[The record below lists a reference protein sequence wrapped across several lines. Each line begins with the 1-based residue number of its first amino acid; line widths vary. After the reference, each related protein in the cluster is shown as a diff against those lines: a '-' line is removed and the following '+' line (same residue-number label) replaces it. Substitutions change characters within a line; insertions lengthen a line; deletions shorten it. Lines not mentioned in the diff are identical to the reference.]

1 MKITTVE
8 SFVHPDFPNIIYV
21 KIGTDAGVYGIGES
35 YYFGRTVATFVDE
48 FVAPTLIGLDPANIE
63 AISRK
68 LTTYIGALSS
78 GVEMR
83 AKSAVDIALWD
94 IKGKVAGKPIYQLL
108 GGQSK
113 TLSIYNTCAGRGY
126 MRKSDQDSS
135 AWGISDKNDQ
145 YEDLQAFLTDAGSLA
160 KELLAEGIGGMKI
173 WPFDTYAEKNDGA
186 DITEEDLKKGLI
198 PLQKVRDAVGEKIS
212 LMLELHALWS
222 PVAAKKIFEATK
234 DLNLTWIE
242 DPIYPDLLDDYAILR
257 SKGYAPIAHGET
269 VTSMVRVEALLKN
282 DYIDVLTLDLGWCGG
297 FTQGIKFSE
306 ATKKYGKSIAPH
318 DCSGPIGLI
327 AGTHLSTASDNA
339 LVQESSRA
347 SLRTWYP
354 MIVTTL
360 PTITDGKISLSQE
373 AGLGTDLTSVFT
385 SAAKFSQPNQQI
397 KR

>member
-8 SFVHPDFPNIIYV
+8 SFVHADFPNIIYI

-35 YYFGRTVATFVDE
+35 YYFGRTVATFVEE

-63 AISRK
+63 SISRK

-94 IKGKVAGKPIYQLL
+94 IKGKVEKKPIYQLL
-108 GGQSK
+108 GGKSK
-113 TLSIYNTCAGRGY
+113 QLTIYNTCAGRGY

-145 YEDLQAFLTDAGSLA
+145 YEDLQAFLTDAGALA

-173 WPFDTYAEKNDGA
+173 WPFDIYAEKNYGA
-186 DITEEDLKKGLI
+186 DITDEDLKKGLI

-257 SKGYAPIAHGET
+257 GNGYAPIAHGET
-269 VTSMVRVEALLKN
+269 VSSMTRVNSLLKN

-297 FTQGIKFSE
+297 FTAGIKFSE
-306 ATKKYGKSIAPH
+306 AAKKYGKSIAPH

-327 AGTHLSTASDNA
+327 AGTHLSTAYENA
-339 LVQESSRA
+339 LVQETSRA

-354 MIVTTL
+354 MVATTL
-360 PTITDGKISLSQE
+360 PTISNGKIALGE
-373 AGLGTDLTSVFT
+373 GFGLGTDLTTAFT
-385 SAAKFSQPNQQI
+385 SSSNFANLVSK
-397 KR
+397 

>member
-21 KIGTDAGVYGIGES
+21 KIGTDGGVYGVGES

-48 FVAPTLIGLDPANIE
+48 FIAPTIIGLDPSNIE
-63 AISRK
+63 SISRK
-68 LTTYIGALSS
+68 LTTYTGALSS

-94 IKGKVAGKPIYQLL
+94 IKGKVEGKPIYQLL
-108 GGQSK
+108 GGSSK
-113 TLSIYNTCAGRGY
+113 ALPIYNTCAGRGY

-135 AWGISDKNDQ
+135 AWGISADNDQ
-145 YEDLQAFLTDAGSLA
+145 YEDLQAFLTDAGALA
-160 KELLAEGIGGMKI
+160 KTLQAEGIGGMKI
-173 WPFDTYAEKNDGA
+173 WPFDIYAEKNDGA
-186 DITEEDLKKGLI
+186 DISDDDLKKGLI
-198 PLQKVRDAVGEKIS
+198 PLQKVRDAVGEKMQ

-257 SKGYAPIAHGET
+257 DKGYAPIAHGET
-269 VTSMVRVEALLKN
+269 VSSMTRVNSLLKN

-297 FTQGIKFSE
+297 FTQGIKFTQ

-327 AGTHLSTASDNA
+327 AGAQLSTASDNA
-339 LVQESSRA
+339 IVQETSRA

-354 MIVTTL
+354 MIASKL
-360 PTITDGKISLSQE
+360 PTIADGMLALGSE
-373 AGLGTDLTSVFT
+373 PGLGTDLTATFT
-385 SAAKFSQPNQQI
+385 SAAKFAN
-397 KR
+397 

>member
-1 MKITTVE
+1 MKITSVE

-21 KIGTDAGVYGIGES
+21 KIGTDAGVFGTGES

-63 AISRK
+63 NISRK
-68 LTTYIGALSS
+68 LTTYVGALSS

-94 IKGKVAGKPIYQLL
+94 IKGKVEGKPIYQLL

-113 TLSIYNTCAGRGY
+113 ALTIYNTCAGRGY

-173 WPFDTYAEKNDGA
+173 WPFDTYAEKNDGK
-186 DITEEDLKKGLI
+186 DISDEDLKKGLI
-198 PLQKVRDAVGEKIS
+198 PLQKVRDAVGEKMQ

-222 PVAAKKIFEATK
+222 PLAAKKIFEATK
-234 DLNLTWIE
+234 DLKLTWIE
-242 DPIYPDLLDDYAILR
+242 DPIYPDLLDDYALLR

-297 FTQGIKFSE
+297 FTQGIKFTQ

-327 AGTHLSTASDNA
+327 AGAHLSTASDNA
-339 LVQESSRA
+339 LVQETSRA

-360 PTITDGKISLSQE
+360 PTIADGKISLSQE
-373 AGLGTDLTSVFT
+373 SGLGTDLTSTFT
-385 SAAKFSQPNQQI
+385 SAAKFAKQA
-397 KR
+397 

>member
-8 SFVHPDFPNIIYV
+8 SFVHADFPNIIYI

-35 YYFGRTVATFVDE
+35 YYFGRTVATFVEE

-63 AISRK
+63 SISRK

-94 IKGKVAGKPIYQLL
+94 IKGKVEKKPIYQLL

-113 TLSIYNTCAGRGY
+113 QLTIYNTCAGRGY

-145 YEDLQAFLTDAGSLA
+145 YEDLQAFLTDAGALA

-173 WPFDTYAEKNDGA
+173 WPFDIYAEKNYGA
-186 DITEEDLKKGLI
+186 DITDEDLKKGLI

-222 PVAAKKIFEATK
+222 PKAAKKIFEATK

-257 SKGYAPIAHGET
+257 GNGYAPIAHGET
-269 VTSMVRVEALLKN
+269 VSSMTRVNSLLKN

-297 FTQGIKFSE
+297 FTAGIKFSE
-306 ATKKYGKSIAPH
+306 AAKKYGKSIAPH
-318 DCSGPIGLI
+318 DCSGPLGLI
-327 AGTHLSTASDNA
+327 AGTHLSTAYENA
-339 LVQESSRA
+339 LVQETSRA

-354 MIVTTL
+354 MVATTL
-360 PTITDGKISLSQE
+360 PTISNGKIALGE
-373 AGLGTDLTSVFT
+373 GFGLGTDLTSAFT
-385 SAAKFSQPNQQI
+385 SSSNFANLVSK
-397 KR
+397 

>member
-1 MKITTVE
+1 MKITSVE

-94 IKGKVAGKPIYQLL
+94 IKGKVEGKPIYQLL

-113 TLSIYNTCAGRGY
+113 ALSIYNTCAGRGY

-173 WPFDTYAEKNDGA
+173 WPFDTYAEKNDGK
-186 DITEEDLKKGLI
+186 DISDEDLKKGLI
-198 PLQKVRDAVGEKIS
+198 PLQKVRDAVGEKMQ

-234 DLNLTWIE
+234 DLKLTWIE
-242 DPIYPDLLDDYAILR
+242 DPIYPDLLDDYALLR

-269 VTSMVRVEALLKN
+269 VTSMVRVEALLK
-282 DYIDVLTLDLGWCGG
+282 
-297 FTQGIKFSE
+297 K
-306 ATKKYGKSIAPH
+306 
-318 DCSGPIGLI
+318 
-327 AGTHLSTASDNA
+327 
-339 LVQESSRA
+339 
-347 SLRTWYP
+347 
-354 MIVTTL
+354 
-360 PTITDGKISLSQE
+360 
-373 AGLGTDLTSVFT
+373 
-385 SAAKFSQPNQQI
+385 
-397 KR
+397 

>member
-8 SFVHPDFPNIIYV
+8 SFVHADFPNIIYI

-35 YYFGRTVATFVDE
+35 YYFGRTVATFVEE

-63 AISRK
+63 SISRK

-94 IKGKVAGKPIYQLL
+94 IKGKVEKKPIYQLL

-113 TLSIYNTCAGRGY
+113 QLTIYNTCAGRGY

-145 YEDLQAFLTDAGSLA
+145 YEDLQAFLTDAGALA

-173 WPFDTYAEKNDGA
+173 WPFDIYAEKNYGA
-186 DITEEDLKKGLI
+186 DITDEDLKKGLI
-198 PLQKVRDAVGEKIS
+198 PLQKVREAVGEKIS

-222 PVAAKKIFEATK
+222 PKAAKKIFEATK

-257 SKGYAPIAHGET
+257 GNGYAPIAHGET
-269 VTSMVRVEALLKN
+269 VSSMTRVNSLLKN

-297 FTQGIKFSE
+297 FTAGIKFSE
-306 ATKKYGKSIAPH
+306 AAKKYGKSIAPH
-318 DCSGPIGLI
+318 DCSGPLGLI
-327 AGTHLSTASDNA
+327 AGTHLSTAYENA
-339 LVQESSRA
+339 LVQETSRA

-354 MIVTTL
+354 MIVSNL
-360 PTITDGKISLSQE
+360 PTITNGKISLGKES
-373 AGLGTDLTSVFT
+373 GLGTDLTSTFT
-385 SAAKFSQPNQQI
+385 SAAKFAN
-397 KR
+397 

>member
-1 MKITTVE
+1 MKITSVE

-63 AISRK
+63 NISRK
-68 LTTYIGALSS
+68 LTTYVGALSS

-94 IKGKVAGKPIYQLL
+94 IKGKVEGKPIYQLL

-113 TLSIYNTCAGRGY
+113 ALSIYNTCAGRGY

-173 WPFDTYAEKNDGA
+173 WPFDTYAEKNDGK
-186 DITEEDLKKGLI
+186 DISDDDLKKGLI
-198 PLQKVRDAVGEKIS
+198 PLQKVRDAVGEKMQ

-222 PVAAKKIFEATK
+222 PLAAKKIFEATK
-234 DLNLTWIE
+234 DLKLTWIE
-242 DPIYPDLLDDYAILR
+242 DPIYPDLLDDYALLR
-257 SKGYAPIAHGET
+257 NKGYAPIAHGET

-297 FTQGIKFSE
+297 FTQGIKFTQ

-327 AGTHLSTASDNA
+327 AGAHLSTAYENA
-339 LVQESSRA
+339 LVQETSRA

-360 PTITDGKISLSQE
+360 PTIADGKISLSQE
-373 AGLGTDLTSVFT
+373 AGLGTDLTSTFT
-385 SAAKFSQPNQQI
+385 SAAKFAKQA
-397 KR
+397 

>member
-8 SFVHPDFPNIIYV
+8 SFVHADFPNIIYI

-35 YYFGRTVATFVDE
+35 YYFGRTVATFVEE

-63 AISRK
+63 SISRK

-94 IKGKVAGKPIYQLL
+94 IKGKVEKKPIYQLL
-108 GGQSK
+108 GGKSK
-113 TLSIYNTCAGRGY
+113 QLTIYNTCAGRGY

-145 YEDLQAFLTDAGSLA
+145 YEDLQAFLTDAGALA
-160 KELLAEGIGGMKI
+160 KELLDEGIGGMKI
-173 WPFDTYAEKNDGA
+173 WPFDIYAEKNYGA
-186 DITEEDLKKGLI
+186 DITDEDLKKGLI
-198 PLQKVRDAVGEKIS
+198 PLQKVRDAVGDKIS

-257 SKGYAPIAHGET
+257 GNGYAPIAHGET
-269 VTSMVRVEALLKN
+269 VSSMTRVNSLLKN

-297 FTQGIKFSE
+297 FTAGIKFSE
-306 ATKKYGKSIAPH
+306 AAKKYGKSIAPH
-318 DCSGPIGLI
+318 DCSGPLGLI
-327 AGTHLSTASDNA
+327 AGTHLSTAYENA
-339 LVQESSRA
+339 LVQETSRA

-354 MIVTTL
+354 MIATTL
-360 PTITDGKISLSQE
+360 PTISNGKIALGE
-373 AGLGTDLTSVFT
+373 GFGLGTDLTTAFT
-385 SAAKFSQPNQQI
+385 SSSNSANLVSK
-397 KR
+397 

>member
-8 SFVHPDFPNIIYV
+8 SFVHADFPNIIYI

-35 YYFGRTVATFVDE
+35 YYFGRTVATFVEE

-63 AISRK
+63 SISRK

-94 IKGKVAGKPIYQLL
+94 IKGKVEKKPIYQLL

-113 TLSIYNTCAGRGY
+113 QLTIYNTCAGRGY

-145 YEDLQAFLTDAGSLA
+145 YEDLQAFLTDAGALA

-173 WPFDTYAEKNDGA
+173 WPFDIYAEKNYGA
-186 DITEEDLKKGLI
+186 DITDEDLKKGLI

-234 DLNLTWIE
+234 DLNLSWIE

-257 SKGYAPIAHGET
+257 GGGYAPIAHGET
-269 VTSMVRVEALLKN
+269 VSSMTRVNSLLKN

-297 FTQGIKFSE
+297 FTAGIKFSE
-306 ATKKYGKSIAPH
+306 AAKKYGKSIAPH

-327 AGTHLSTASDNA
+327 AGTHLSTAYENA
-339 LVQESSRA
+339 LVQETSRA

-354 MIVTTL
+354 MVATTL
-360 PTITDGKISLSQE
+360 PTISNGKIALGE
-373 AGLGTDLTSVFT
+373 GFGLGTDLTSAFT
-385 SAAKFSQPNQQI
+385 SSSNFANLVSK
-397 KR
+397 

>member
-1 MKITTVE
+1 MKITSVE

-108 GGQSK
+108 GGSSK
-113 TLSIYNTCAGRGY
+113 ALPIYNTCAGRGY

-135 AWGISDKNDQ
+135 AWGISADNDQ

-234 DLNLTWIE
+234 ELNLTWIE

-297 FTQGIKFSE
+297 FTQGIKFTQ

-360 PTITDGKISLSQE
+360 PTIADGKISLSQE
-373 AGLGTDLTSVFT
+373 SGLGTDLTSTFT
-385 SAAKFSQPNQQI
+385 SAAKFA
-397 KR
+397 K

>member
-1 MKITTVE
+1 MKITSVE

-108 GGQSK
+108 GGSSK
-113 TLSIYNTCAGRGY
+113 ALPIYNTCAGRGY

-135 AWGISDKNDQ
+135 AWGISADNDQ

-297 FTQGIKFSE
+297 FTQGIKFTQ

-327 AGTHLSTASDNA
+327 AGAHLSTASDNA
-339 LVQESSRA
+339 VVQETSRA

-354 MIVTTL
+354 MIVSKL
-360 PTITDGKISLSQE
+360 PTIANGKISLGSE
-373 AGLGTDLTSVFT
+373 PGLGTELTSTFT
-385 SAAKFSQPNQQI
+385 SAAKFAN
-397 KR
+397 

>member
-1 MKITTVE
+1 MKITSVE

-63 AISRK
+63 NISRK
-68 LTTYIGALSS
+68 LTTYVGALSS

-94 IKGKVAGKPIYQLL
+94 IKGKVEGKPIYQLL

-113 TLSIYNTCAGRGY
+113 ALSIYNTCAGRGY

-135 AWGISDKNDQ
+135 AWGISADNDQ

-186 DITEEDLKKGLI
+186 DISDEDLKKGLI
-198 PLQKVRDAVGEKIS
+198 PLQKVRDAVGQKIS

-242 DPIYPDLLDDYAILR
+242 DPIYPDLLDDYALLR

-297 FTQGIKFSE
+297 FTQGIKFTQ

-327 AGTHLSTASDNA
+327 AGAHLSTAYENA
-339 LVQESSRA
+339 LVQETSRA

-360 PTITDGKISLSQE
+360 PTIADGKISLSQE
-373 AGLGTDLTSVFT
+373 AGLGTDLTSTFT
-385 SAAKFSQPNQQI
+385 YAAKFA
-397 KR
+397 K

>member
-1 MKITTVE
+1 MKITSVK
-8 SFVHPDFPNIIYV
+8 SFVHPDFPNIIYIE
-21 KIGTDAGVYGIGES
+21 IGTDAGVYGIGES
-35 YYFGRTVATFVDE
+35 YYFGRTVATFVEE

-63 AISRK
+63 SISRK

-78 GVEMR
+78 GVEVR

-94 IKGKVAGKPIYQLL
+94 IKGKLAKKPIYELL

-113 TLSIYNTCAGRGY
+113 QLPIYNTCAGRGY
-126 MRKSDQDSS
+126 MRKADQDSS

-145 YEDLQAFLTDAGSLA
+145 YEDLQAFLNDAGSLA
-160 KELLAEGIGGMKI
+160 KELLTEGIGGMKI
-173 WPFDTYAEKNDGA
+173 WPFDIYAEKNDGA
-186 DITEEDLKKGLI
+186 DISDEDLKKGLI
-198 PLQKVRDAVGEKIS
+198 PLQKVRDSVGEKIS

-222 PVAAKKIFEATK
+222 PRAAKKIFEATK

-269 VTSMVRVEALLKN
+269 VSSMTRVEALLKN

-327 AGTHLSTASDNA
+327 AGTHLSTAYENA
-339 LVQESSRA
+339 LVQETSRA

-354 MIVTTL
+354 MVATTL
-360 PTITDGKISLSQE
+360 PTISNGKIALGE
-373 AGLGTDLTSVFT
+373 GFGLGTDLTTAFT
-385 SAAKFSQPNQQI
+385 SSSNSANLVSK
-397 KR
+397 

>member
-8 SFVHPDFPNIIYV
+8 SFVHADFPNIIYI

-35 YYFGRTVATFVDE
+35 YYFGRTVATFVEE

-63 AISRK
+63 SISRK
-68 LTTYIGALSS
+68 LTTYTGALSS

-94 IKGKVAGKPIYQLL
+94 IKGKVEKKPIYQLL

-113 TLSIYNTCAGRGY
+113 QLSIYNTCAGRGY

-145 YEDLQAFLTDAGSLA
+145 YEDLQAFLTDAGALA

-173 WPFDTYAEKNDGA
+173 WPFDIYAEKNYGA
-186 DITEEDLKKGLI
+186 DITDEDLKKGLI

-257 SKGYAPIAHGET
+257 GNGYAPIAHGET
-269 VTSMVRVEALLKN
+269 VSSMTRVNSLLKN

-297 FTQGIKFSE
+297 FTAGIKFSE
-306 ATKKYGKSIAPH
+306 AAKKYGKSIAPH
-318 DCSGPIGLI
+318 DCSGPLGLI
-327 AGTHLSTASDNA
+327 AGTHLSTAYENA
-339 LVQESSRA
+339 LVQETSRA

-354 MIVTTL
+354 MVATTL
-360 PTITDGKISLSQE
+360 PTISNGKIALGE
-373 AGLGTDLTSVFT
+373 GFGLGTDLTSAFT
-385 SAAKFSQPNQQI
+385 SSSNSANLISK
-397 KR
+397 

>member
-8 SFVHPDFPNIIYV
+8 SFVHADFPNIIYI

-35 YYFGRTVATFVDE
+35 YYFGRTVATFVEE

-63 AISRK
+63 SISRK

-94 IKGKVAGKPIYQLL
+94 IKGKVEKKPIYQLF

-113 TLSIYNTCAGRGY
+113 QLSIYNTCAGRGY

-145 YEDLQAFLTDAGSLA
+145 YEDLQAFLTDAGALA

-173 WPFDTYAEKNDGA
+173 WPFDIYAEKNYGA
-186 DITEEDLKKGLI
+186 DITDEDLKKGLI

-257 SKGYAPIAHGET
+257 GNGYAPIAHGET
-269 VTSMVRVEALLKN
+269 VSSMTRVNSLLKN

-297 FTQGIKFSE
+297 FTAGIKFSE
-306 ATKKYGKSIAPH
+306 AAKKYGKSIAPH
-318 DCSGPIGLI
+318 DCSGPLGLI
-327 AGTHLSTASDNA
+327 AGTHLSTAYENA
-339 LVQESSRA
+339 LVQETSRA

-354 MIVTTL
+354 MVATTL
-360 PTITDGKISLSQE
+360 PTISNGKIALGE
-373 AGLGTDLTSVFT
+373 GFGLGTDLTTAFT
-385 SAAKFSQPNQQI
+385 SSSNFANLASK
-397 KR
+397 

>member
-21 KIGTDAGVYGIGES
+21 KIGTDAGVYGVGES

-48 FVAPTLIGLDPANIE
+48 FIAPTLIGLDPANIE
-63 AISRK
+63 SISRK

-94 IKGKVAGKPIYQLL
+94 IKGKVEGKPIYQLL
-108 GGQSK
+108 GGSSK
-113 TLSIYNTCAGRGY
+113 ALSIYNTCAGRGY

-135 AWGISDKNDQ
+135 AWGISADNDQ
-145 YEDLQAFLTDAGSLA
+145 YEDLQAFLIDAGSLA
-160 KELLAEGIGGMKI
+160 KTLQAEGIGGMKI

-186 DITEEDLKKGLI
+186 DISDEDLKKGLI
-198 PLQKVRDAVGEKIS
+198 PLQKVRDAVGEKMQ

-222 PVAAKKIFEATK
+222 PVAARKIFEATK
-234 DLNLTWIE
+234 ELNLSWIE

-257 SKGYAPIAHGET
+257 GKGYAPIAHGET
-269 VTSMVRVEALLKN
+269 ISSFTRVEALLKN

-297 FTQGIKFSE
+297 FTQGIKFTQ

-327 AGTHLSTASDNA
+327 AGAQLSTASDNA
-339 LVQESSRA
+339 VVQETSRA

-354 MIVTTL
+354 MIASNL
-360 PTITDGKISLSQE
+360 PAIADGMLSLGSE
-373 AGLGTDLTSVFT
+373 PGLGTDLISTFT
-385 SAAKFSQPNQQI
+385 STAKFAN
-397 KR
+397 

>member
-8 SFVHPDFPNIIYV
+8 SFVHADFPNIIYI

-35 YYFGRTVATFVDE
+35 YYFGRTVATFVEE

-63 AISRK
+63 SISRK

-94 IKGKVAGKPIYQLL
+94 IKGKVEKKPIYQLF

-113 TLSIYNTCAGRGY
+113 QLTIYNTCAGRGY

-145 YEDLQAFLTDAGSLA
+145 YEDLQAFLTDAGALA

-173 WPFDTYAEKNDGA
+173 WPFDIYAEKNYGA
-186 DITEEDLKKGLI
+186 DITDEDLKKGLI

-234 DLNLTWIE
+234 DLNLSWIE

-257 SKGYAPIAHGET
+257 GGGYAPIAHGET
-269 VTSMVRVEALLKN
+269 VSSMTRVNSLLKN

-297 FTQGIKFSE
+297 FTAGIKFSE
-306 ATKKYGKSIAPH
+306 AAKKYGKSIAPH
-318 DCSGPIGLI
+318 DCSGPLGLI
-327 AGTHLSTASDNA
+327 AGTHLSTAYENA
-339 LVQESSRA
+339 LVQETSRA

-354 MIVTTL
+354 MVATTL
-360 PTITDGKISLSQE
+360 PTISNGKIALGE
-373 AGLGTDLTSVFT
+373 GFGLGTDLTSAFT
-385 SAAKFSQPNQQI
+385 SSSKFANLAS
-397 KR
+397 K

>member
-1 MKITTVE
+1 MRITTVE
-8 SFVHPDFPNIIYV
+8 SFVHQDFPNIIYV
-21 KIGTDAGVYGIGES
+21 KIGTDEGVYGIGES

-63 AISRK
+63 SISRK

-94 IKGKVAGKPIYQLL
+94 IKGKVANEPIYQLL

-113 TLSIYNTCAGRGY
+113 TLPIYNTCAGRGY
-126 MRKSDQDSS
+126 MRKSDQSSS
-135 AWGISDKNDQ
+135 AWGISDDNDQ
-145 YEDLQAFLTDAGSLA
+145 YEDLLAFQNDAGALA

-173 WPFDTYAEKNDGA
+173 WPFDLYAEKNDGA
-186 DITEEDLKKGLI
+186 YISDEDLAQGLI
-198 PLQKVRDAVGEKIS
+198 PLQKVRDAVGDKIS

-222 PVAAKKIFEATK
+222 PKAAKKIFEATK

-257 SKGYAPIAHGET
+257 NKGFAPIAHGET
-269 VTSMVRVEALLKN
+269 VSSMTRVEALLKN

-327 AGTHLSTASDNA
+327 AGTHLSTAYDNA
-339 LVQESSRA
+339 LIQETSRA

-354 MIVTTL
+354 MIVTKL
-360 PTITDGKISLSQE
+360 PTISDGTIALGQDS
-373 AGLGTDLTSVFT
+373 GLGTELTSTFT
-385 SAAKFSQPNQQI
+385 STSQFPHQASN
-397 KR
+397 

>member
-21 KIGTDAGVYGIGES
+21 KIGTDAGVYGVGES
-35 YYFGRTVATFVDE
+35 YYFGRTVATFVEE

-63 AISRK
+63 SISRK

-94 IKGKVAGKPIYQLL
+94 IKGKVEGKPIYQLL
-108 GGQSK
+108 GGSSK
-113 TLSIYNTCAGRGY
+113 ELPIYNTCAGRGY

-135 AWGISDKNDQ
+135 AWGISADNDQ
-145 YEDLQAFLTDAGSLA
+145 YEDLQAFLTDAGALA
-160 KELLAEGIGGMKI
+160 KTLQAEGIGGMKI
-173 WPFDTYAEKNDGA
+173 WPFDIYAEKNDGA
-186 DITEEDLKKGLI
+186 DISDEDLKKGLI
-198 PLQKVRDAVGEKIS
+198 PLQKVRDAVGEKMQ

-234 DLNLTWIE
+234 ELNLSWIE

-257 SKGYAPIAHGET
+257 GKGYAPIAHGET
-269 VTSMVRVEALLKN
+269 VSSMTRVEALLKN

-297 FTQGIKFSE
+297 FTQGIKFTQ

-327 AGTHLSTASDNA
+327 AGAQLSTASDNA
-339 LVQESSRA
+339 LVQETSRA

-354 MIVTTL
+354 MIVSNL
-360 PTITDGKISLSQE
+360 PKIAAGKLSLGSE
-373 AGLGTDLTSVFT
+373 PGLGTDLTSTFT
-385 SAAKFSQPNQQI
+385 SAAKFAN
-397 KR
+397 

>member
-8 SFVHPDFPNIIYV
+8 SFVHQDFPNIIYV

-63 AISRK
+63 NISQK
-68 LTTYIGALSS
+68 LTTYVGALSS
-78 GVEMR
+78 GAEMR

-94 IKGKVAGKPIYQLL
+94 IKGKVEGKPIYQLL
-108 GGQSK
+108 GGSSK
-113 TLSIYNTCAGRGY
+113 ELPIYNTCAGRGY

-135 AWGISDKNDQ
+135 AWGISADNDK
-145 YEDLQAFLTDAGSLA
+145 YEDLQAFLTDAGALA
-160 KELLAEGIGGMKI
+160 KTLQAEGIGGMKI
-173 WPFDTYAEKNDGA
+173 WPFDIYAEKNNGA
-186 DITEEDLKKGLI
+186 DISGEDLKKGLI
-198 PLQKVRDAVGEKIS
+198 PLQKVRDAVGDQMQ

-257 SKGYAPIAHGET
+257 GEGYAPIAHGET
-269 VTSMVRVEALLKN
+269 VSSMTRVNALLKN

-297 FTQGIKFSE
+297 FTQGIKFTQ

-327 AGTHLSTASDNA
+327 AGAHLSTASDNA
-339 LVQESSRA
+339 VVQETSRA

-354 MIVTTL
+354 MIVSKL
-360 PTITDGKISLSQE
+360 PTIANGKISLGSE
-373 AGLGTDLTSVFT
+373 PGLGTDLTATFT
-385 SAAKFSQPNQQI
+385 SAAKFAN
-397 KR
+397 

>member
-8 SFVHPDFPNIIYV
+8 SFVHADFPNIIYI

-35 YYFGRTVATFVDE
+35 YYFGRTVATFVEE

-63 AISRK
+63 SISRK

-94 IKGKVAGKPIYQLL
+94 IKGKVEKKPIYQLL

-113 TLSIYNTCAGRGY
+113 QLTIYNTCAGRGY

-145 YEDLQAFLTDAGSLA
+145 YEDLQAFLTDAGALA

-173 WPFDTYAEKNDGA
+173 WPFDIYAEKNYGA
-186 DITEEDLKKGLI
+186 DITDEDLKKGLI

-222 PVAAKKIFEATK
+222 PVAAKKIFEVTK

-257 SKGYAPIAHGET
+257 GNGYAPIAHGET
-269 VTSMVRVEALLKN
+269 VSSMTRVNSLLKN

-297 FTQGIKFSE
+297 FTAGIKFSE
-306 ATKKYGKSIAPH
+306 AAKKYGKSIAPH
-318 DCSGPIGLI
+318 DCSGPLGLI
-327 AGTHLSTASDNA
+327 AGTHLSTAYENA
-339 LVQESSRA
+339 LVQETSRA

-354 MIVTTL
+354 MVATTL
-360 PTITDGKISLSQE
+360 PTISNGKIALGE
-373 AGLGTDLTSVFT
+373 GFGLGTDLTSAFT
-385 SAAKFSQPNQQI
+385 SSSNSANLVSK
-397 KR
+397 

>member
-8 SFVHPDFPNIIYV
+8 SFVHADFPNIIYI

-35 YYFGRTVATFVDE
+35 YYFGRTVATFVEE

-63 AISRK
+63 SISRK

-94 IKGKVAGKPIYQLL
+94 IKGKVEKKPIYQLL

-113 TLSIYNTCAGRGY
+113 QLTIYNTCAGRGY

-145 YEDLQAFLTDAGSLA
+145 YEDLQAFLTDAGALA

-173 WPFDTYAEKNDGA
+173 WPFDIYAEKNYGA
-186 DITEEDLKKGLI
+186 DITDEDLKKGLI

-257 SKGYAPIAHGET
+257 GNGYAPIAHGET
-269 VTSMVRVEALLKN
+269 VSSMTRVNSLLKN

-297 FTQGIKFSE
+297 FTAGIKFSE
-306 ATKKYGKSIAPH
+306 AAKKYGKSIAPH
-318 DCSGPIGLI
+318 DCSGPLGLI
-327 AGTHLSTASDNA
+327 AGTHLSTAYENA
-339 LVQESSRA
+339 LVQETSRA

-354 MIVTTL
+354 MIATTL
-360 PTITDGKISLSQE
+360 PTISNGKIALGE
-373 AGLGTDLTSVFT
+373 GFGLGTDLTTAFT
-385 SAAKFSQPNQQI
+385 SSSNSANLVSK
-397 KR
+397 

>member
-21 KIGTDAGVYGIGES
+21 KIGTDAGVYGVGES
-35 YYFGRTVATFVDE
+35 YYFGRTVATFVEE

-63 AISRK
+63 SISRK

-94 IKGKVAGKPIYQLL
+94 IKGKVEGKPIYQLL
-108 GGQSK
+108 GGSSK
-113 TLSIYNTCAGRGY
+113 ALPIYNTCAGRGY

-135 AWGISDKNDQ
+135 AWGISADNDQ
-145 YEDLQAFLTDAGSLA
+145 YEDLQAFLTDAGTLA
-160 KELLAEGIGGMKI
+160 KTLQAEGIGGMKI
-173 WPFDTYAEKNDGA
+173 WPFDIYAEKNDGA
-186 DITEEDLKKGLI
+186 DISDEDLKKGLI
-198 PLQKVRDAVGEKIS
+198 PLQKVRDAVGEKMQ

-222 PVAAKKIFEATK
+222 PLAAKKIFEATK
-234 DLNLTWIE
+234 ELNLTWIE

-269 VTSMVRVEALLKN
+269 VSSLTRVNALLKN

-297 FTQGIKFSE
+297 FTQGIKFTE

-327 AGTHLSTASDNA
+327 AGAQLSTASDNA
-339 LVQESSRA
+339 VVQETSRA

-354 MIVTTL
+354 MIVSKL
-360 PTITDGKISLSQE
+360 PTIANGKLSLGSE
-373 AGLGTDLTSVFT
+373 PGLGTDLSATFT
-385 SAAKFSQPNQQI
+385 SAAKFAN
-397 KR
+397 

>member
-1 MKITTVE
+1 MKITSVK
-8 SFVHPDFPNIIYV
+8 SFVHPDFPNIIYIE
-21 KIGTDAGVYGIGES
+21 IGTDAGVYGIGES
-35 YYFGRTVATFVDE
+35 YYFGRTVATFVEE

-63 AISRK
+63 SISRK

-78 GVEMR
+78 GVEVR

-94 IKGKVAGKPIYQLL
+94 IKGKLAKKPIYELL

-113 TLSIYNTCAGRGY
+113 QLPIYNTCAGRGY

-160 KELLAEGIGGMKI
+160 RELLAEGIGGMKI
-173 WPFDTYAEKNDGA
+173 WPFDIYAEKNDGA
-186 DITEEDLKKGLI
+186 DISDEDLKQGLI
-198 PLQKVRDAVGEKIS
+198 PLQKVRDSVGEKMS

-222 PVAAKKIFEATK
+222 PKAAKKIFEATK

-269 VTSMVRVEALLKN
+269 VSSMTRVEALLKN

-318 DCSGPIGLI
+318 DCSGPVGLI
-327 AGTHLSTASDNA
+327 AGAHLSTAYENA
-339 LVQESSRA
+339 IVQETSRA

-354 MIVTTL
+354 MIVTKL
-360 PTITDGKISLSQE
+360 PTISDGKISLGPES
-373 AGLGTDLTSVFT
+373 GLGTELSSAFT
-385 SAAKFSQPNQQI
+385 STAKFAN
-397 KR
+397 

>member
-21 KIGTDAGVYGIGES
+21 KIGTDAGVYGVGES
-35 YYFGRTVATFVDE
+35 YYFGRTVATFVEE

-63 AISRK
+63 SISRK

-94 IKGKVAGKPIYQLL
+94 IKGKVEGKPIYQLL
-108 GGQSK
+108 GGSSK
-113 TLSIYNTCAGRGY
+113 ALPIYNTCAGRGY

-135 AWGISDKNDQ
+135 AWGISADNDQ
-145 YEDLQAFLTDAGSLA
+145 YEDLQAFLTDAGALA
-160 KELLAEGIGGMKI
+160 KTLQAEGIGGMKI
-173 WPFDTYAEKNDGA
+173 WPFDIYAEKNDGA
-186 DITEEDLKKGLI
+186 DISDEDLKKGLI
-198 PLQKVRDAVGEKIS
+198 PLQKVRDAVGEKMQ

-222 PVAAKKIFEATK
+222 PLAAKKIFEATK
-234 DLNLTWIE
+234 ELNLTWIE

-257 SKGYAPIAHGET
+257 GKGYAPIAHGET
-269 VTSMVRVEALLKN
+269 VSSLTRVEALLKN

-297 FTQGIKFSE
+297 FTQGIKFTE

-327 AGTHLSTASDNA
+327 AGAQLSTASDNA
-339 LVQESSRA
+339 VVQETSRA

-354 MIVTTL
+354 MIVSKL
-360 PTITDGKISLSQE
+360 PTIANGKLSLGSE
-373 AGLGTDLTSVFT
+373 PGLGTDLTATFT
-385 SAAKFSQPNQQI
+385 SAAKFAN
-397 KR
+397 

>member
-1 MKITTVE
+1 MKITSVE

-21 KIGTDAGVYGIGES
+21 KIGTDAGVFGTGES

-63 AISRK
+63 NISRK
-68 LTTYIGALSS
+68 LTTYVGALSS

-94 IKGKVAGKPIYQLL
+94 IKGKVEGKPIYQLL

-113 TLSIYNTCAGRGY
+113 ALSIYNTCAGRGY

-173 WPFDTYAEKNDGA
+173 WPFDTYAEKNDGK
-186 DITEEDLKKGLI
+186 DISDEDLKKGLI
-198 PLQKVRDAVGEKIS
+198 PLQKVRDAVGEKMQ

-222 PVAAKKIFEATK
+222 PLAAKKIFEATK
-234 DLNLTWIE
+234 DLKLTWIE
-242 DPIYPDLLDDYAILR
+242 DPIYPDLLDDYALLR

-297 FTQGIKFSE
+297 FTQGIKFTQ

-327 AGTHLSTASDNA
+327 AGAHLSTASDNA
-339 LVQESSRA
+339 LVQETSRA

-360 PTITDGKISLSQE
+360 PTIADGKISLSQE
-373 AGLGTDLTSVFT
+373 AGLGTDLTSTFT
-385 SAAKFSQPNQQI
+385 SAAKFAKQA
-397 KR
+397 

>member
-21 KIGTDAGVYGIGES
+21 KIGTDGGVYGVGES

-48 FVAPTLIGLDPANIE
+48 FIAPTIIGLDPSNIE
-63 AISRK
+63 SISRK
-68 LTTYIGALSS
+68 LTTYTGALSS

-94 IKGKVAGKPIYQLL
+94 IKGKVEGKPIYQLL
-108 GGQSK
+108 GGSSK
-113 TLSIYNTCAGRGY
+113 ALPIYNTCAGRGY

-135 AWGISDKNDQ
+135 AWGISADNDQ
-145 YEDLQAFLTDAGSLA
+145 YEDLQAFMTDAGALA
-160 KELLAEGIGGMKI
+160 KTLQAEGIGGMKI
-173 WPFDTYAEKNDGA
+173 WPFDIYAEKNDGA
-186 DITEEDLKKGLI
+186 DISDDDLKKGLI
-198 PLQKVRDAVGEKIS
+198 PLQKVRDAVGEKMQ

-257 SKGYAPIAHGET
+257 DKGYAPIAHGET
-269 VTSMVRVEALLKN
+269 VSSMTRVNSLLKN

-297 FTQGIKFSE
+297 FTQGIKFTQ

-327 AGTHLSTASDNA
+327 AGAQLSTASDNA
-339 LVQESSRA
+339 VVQETSRA

-354 MIVTTL
+354 MIASKL
-360 PTITDGKISLSQE
+360 PTIADGMLALGSE
-373 AGLGTDLTSVFT
+373 PGLGTDLISTFT
-385 SAAKFSQPNQQI
+385 SAAKFAN
-397 KR
+397 

>member
-1 MKITTVE
+1 MKITSVE

-108 GGQSK
+108 GGSSK
-113 TLSIYNTCAGRGY
+113 ALPIYNTCAGRGY

-135 AWGISDKNDQ
+135 AWGISADNDQ

-234 DLNLTWIE
+234 ELNLTWIE

-297 FTQGIKFSE
+297 FTQGIKFTQ

-339 LVQESSRA
+339 VVQESSRA

-360 PTITDGKISLSQE
+360 PTITDGKIKLGQE
-373 AGLGTDLTSVFT
+373 AGLGTDLTLTFST
-385 SAAKFSQPNQQI
+385 SAKSL
-397 KR
+397 

>member
-1 MKITTVE
+1 MKITSVE

-63 AISRK
+63 NISRK
-68 LTTYIGALSS
+68 LTTYVGALSS

-94 IKGKVAGKPIYQLL
+94 IKGKVEGKPIYQLL

-113 TLSIYNTCAGRGY
+113 ALSIYNTCAGRGY

-173 WPFDTYAEKNDGA
+173 WPFDTYAEKNDGK
-186 DITEEDLKKGLI
+186 DISDEDLKKGLI
-198 PLQKVRDAVGEKIS
+198 PLQKVRDAVGEKMQ

-222 PVAAKKIFEATK
+222 PLAAKKIFEATK
-234 DLNLTWIE
+234 DLKLTWIE
-242 DPIYPDLLDDYAILR
+242 DPIYPDLLDDYALLR
-257 SKGYAPIAHGET
+257 NKGYAPIAHGET

-297 FTQGIKFSE
+297 FTQGIKFTQ

-327 AGTHLSTASDNA
+327 AGAHLSTAYENA
-339 LVQESSRA
+339 LVQETSRA

-360 PTITDGKISLSQE
+360 PTIADGKISLSQE
-373 AGLGTDLTSVFT
+373 AGLGTDLTSTFT
-385 SAAKFSQPNQQI
+385 SAAKFAKQA
-397 KR
+397 

>member
-1 MKITTVE
+1 MRITTVE
-8 SFVHPDFPNIIYV
+8 SFVHQDFPNIIYV
-21 KIGTDAGVYGIGES
+21 KIGTDEGVYGIGES

-63 AISRK
+63 SISRK

-83 AKSAVDIALWD
+83 AKSAVDIALLD
-94 IKGKVAGKPIYQLL
+94 IKGKVANEPIYQLL

-113 TLSIYNTCAGRGY
+113 TLPIYNTCAGRGY
-126 MRKSDQDSS
+126 MRKSDQSSS
-135 AWGISDKNDQ
+135 ALGISDDNDQ
-145 YEDLQAFLTDAGSLA
+145 YEDLLAFQNDAGALA

-173 WPFDTYAEKNDGA
+173 WPFDLYAEKNDGA
-186 DITEEDLKKGLI
+186 YISDEDLAQGLI
-198 PLQKVRDAVGEKIS
+198 PLQKVRDAVGDKIS

-222 PVAAKKIFEATK
+222 PKAAKKIFEATK

-257 SKGYAPIAHGET
+257 NKGFAPIAHGET
-269 VTSMVRVEALLKN
+269 VSSMTRVEALLKN

-327 AGTHLSTASDNA
+327 AGTHLSTAYDNA
-339 LVQESSRA
+339 LIQETSRA

-354 MIVTTL
+354 MIVTKL
-360 PTITDGKISLSQE
+360 PTISDGTIALGQDS
-373 AGLGTDLTSVFT
+373 GLGTELTSTFT
-385 SAAKFSQPNQQI
+385 STSQFPHQASN
-397 KR
+397 

>member
-35 YYFGRTVATFVDE
+35 YYFGRTVATFIDE
-48 FVAPTLIGLDPANIE
+48 FIAPTLIGLDPANIE
-63 AISRK
+63 NISRK
-68 LTTYIGALSS
+68 LTTYVGALSS

-94 IKGKVAGKPIYQLL
+94 IKGKVEGKPIYELL
-108 GGQSK
+108 GGSSK
-113 TLSIYNTCAGRGY
+113 ELPIYNTCAGRGY

-135 AWGISDKNDQ
+135 AWGISADNDQ
-145 YEDLQAFLTDAGSLA
+145 YEDLQAFLSDAGALA
-160 KELLAEGIGGMKI
+160 KTLLAEGIAGMKI
-173 WPFDTYAEKNDGA
+173 WPFDIYAEKNDGA
-186 DITEEDLKKGLI
+186 DISDEDLKKGLV

-222 PVAAKKIFEATK
+222 PLAAKKIFEATK

-242 DPIYPDLLDDYAILR
+242 DPIYPDSLDDYAILR

-269 VTSMVRVEALLKN
+269 VSSMTRVNALLKN

-297 FTQGIKFSE
+297 FTQGIKFTQ

-327 AGTHLSTASDNA
+327 AGTHLSTASENA
-339 LVQESSRA
+339 VVQETSRA

-354 MIVTTL
+354 MIVSKL
-360 PTITDGKISLSQE
+360 PTITNGKISLGQE
-373 AGLGTDLTSVFT
+373 SGLGTDLTSTFT
-385 SAAKFSQPNQQI
+385 SAAKFAN
-397 KR
+397 

>member
-1 MKITTVE
+1 MKITSVE

-63 AISRK
+63 NISRK
-68 LTTYIGALSS
+68 LTTYVGALSS

-94 IKGKVAGKPIYQLL
+94 IKGKVEGKPIYQLL

-113 TLSIYNTCAGRGY
+113 ALSIYNTCAGRGY

-173 WPFDTYAEKNDGA
+173 WPFDTYAEKNDGK
-186 DITEEDLKKGLI
+186 DISDEDLKKGLI
-198 PLQKVRDAVGEKIS
+198 PLQKVRDAVGEKMQ

-222 PVAAKKIFEATK
+222 PLAAKKIFEATK
-234 DLNLTWIE
+234 DLKLTWIE
-242 DPIYPDLLDDYAILR
+242 DPIYPDLLDDYALLR

-297 FTQGIKFSE
+297 FTQGIKFTQ

-327 AGTHLSTASDNA
+327 AGTHLSTAYENA
-339 LVQESSRA
+339 LVQETSRA

-360 PTITDGKISLSQE
+360 PTITDGKIKLGQE
-373 AGLGTDLTSVFT
+373 AGLGTDLTLTFST
-385 SAAKFSQPNQQI
+385 SAKSL
-397 KR
+397 